1 MVECAAQKEK
11 EEKMTS
17 DIHNTTS
24 FASSDE
30 RWKRLKILFEKRA
43 FLRRSALEKPFK
55 LASGGSSFVFF
66 DCKLVTQDPEGIS
79 LIAELIFD
87 RISKYD
93 VDSIGGIQT
102 GAIPI
107 GTAVAQLSFMRKK
120 PIQAFWVRQE
130 KKTHGT
136 EKWIEGNLKPRSNV
150 VIVEDV
156 TTKGNS
162 VFDSI
167 ERVRELECNI
177 VEVISL
183 VDREEGARKRLAD
196 AGYKFASMFTISEF
210 SQ

>member
-1 MVECAAQKEK
+1 
-11 EEKMTS
+11 MTT
-17 DIHNTTS
+17 DIHDANS
-24 FASSDE
+24 FSRSDE
-30 RWKRLKILFEKRA
+30 RWKRLKIIFEKKA
-43 FLRRSALEKPFK
+43 FLKRSPSEKPFK

-66 DCKLVTQDPEGIS
+66 DCKLVTQDAEGIA

-93 VDSIGGIQT
+93 VESIGGIQT

-107 GTAVAQLSFMRKK
+107 GTAVAQLSFIRKR

-136 EKWIEGNLKPRSNV
+136 EKWIEGNLQPRSSV

-162 VFDSI
+162 VFESI
-167 ERVRELECNI
+167 EKVRELECNI

-183 VDREEGARKRLAD
+183 VDREEGARKRLED

>member
-1 MVECAAQKEK
+1 MELTRQDPFSESDPRRQRLREIFNEK
-11 EEKMTS
+11 
-17 DIHNTTS
+17 
-24 FASSDE
+24 
-30 RWKRLKILFEKRA
+30 A
-43 FLRRSALEKPFK
+43 FLRRKSNEQPFK

-66 DCKLVTQDPEGIS
+66 DCKLVTQDPEGIA

-93 VDSIGGIQT
+93 IDAIGGIQT

-107 GTAVAQLSFMRKK
+107 GTAVAQLSFLRKK

-130 KKTHGT
+130 RKTHGT
-136 EKWIEGNLKPRSNV
+136 EKWIEGNLEPRWNV

-162 VFDSI
+162 VFESI

-183 VDREEGARKRLAD
+183 VDREEGARKRLED

-210 SQ
+210 SK